1 MNREKESALDITLL
15 TLGEAIVSLL
25 VVGVYLLCDLVFES
39 DFWTFSYRVITGAV
53 LGSAVTVANYALL
66 TLSVN
71 KAIKNFLTLRGTRQM
86 DEEEAARFAQENSMQ
101 IQNAIKVSFIVRSAS
116 IVITLVIAFILDW
129 FAPLATVIPLLAYR
143 PILTVCEIIKSKFI
157 KAPEMP
163 FTVPAAIT
171 YGEDEQDGLVKELS
185 ADGESSENDTN
196 KEKESDE

>member
-25 VVGVYLLCDLVFES
+25 VVGVYLLCDLIFDA
-39 DFWTFSYRVITGAV
+39 DFWTFSYRVVTGAV

-116 IVITLVIAFILDW
+116 IVITLVIAFILEW

-163 FTVPAAIT
+163 FAVPAAIT

-185 ADGESSENDTN
+185 VDGESSENDTN